1 MDRRTF
7 LINSA
12 ALAAGAA
19 AGELKD
25 IAQTS
30 QAMAPPVA
38 TNATPAES
46 APFLWEAAGL
56 RFAFEFSGNRLRFR
70 SLLPRGV
77 ADPKDLPACTDVS
90 GLETSIHCT
99 GEDVPDHHGAKLTAG
114 SPGIRMVFA
123 GRNEQDGS
131 RGKRLVLTHQDAA
144 LGLRVE
150 SIYET
155 FGDIPVV
162 RRWTKV
168 TNHSANPVGLEY
180 VSSAMLNNFAG
191 PDSFQDDLK
200 LHFAFN
206 SWRSEAQWRTVRFAD
221 AGLIQNGS
229 FAVSGILFSTIGSW
243 PCESFLPMAM
253 VENFRNGVIWFW
265 QLEHNGSWHCEIAQ
279 TASRALYAYFGGPDA
294 LHGQSWKNLAPGET
308 FESIP
313 VAVGCVEGG
322 FEEAVAAL
330 TQYRRAIQLHR
341 RSDSARC
348 PVIFNDVVALDGNQT
363 TANEI
368 PLIDAAAAAG
378 CEVYCMDVGWFA
390 KPGQNWWGPV
400 GDWEPDPARFPGG
413 FKKLID
419 YIRRKGM
426 VPGLW
431 IEPEVAGLGTSL
443 SRRPDSWFFQRHGK
457 RVIDHSRHQ
466 LDFRNPEVR
475 DYVDAVFARLLG
487 EYGIEYVKLDYN
499 INAGEGTDWRA
510 ESPGQ
515 GLLAHNRAFLAW
527 LDALLARYPQLTL
540 ETVAS
545 GGMRME
551 YSMLSRAQ
559 LQSISDQD
567 DYRRY
572 ASIVTGCCAALLPEQ
587 MGVWSQ
593 PLEHDTPEAVSCSMV
608 NAMLGR
614 IHQSGFLPRL
624 KPASLS
630 QVKQGIAVYKQKIR
644 QYIPQFTPFYPLP
657 MPDLTRPEVPAALG
671 MRAAGKQFLA
681 VWRRG
686 GPEEVYVPC
695 RTSSFSLLYPV
706 DLGIR
711 VFPGANGVV
720 VHLPAP
726 EMGCILS
733 T

>member
-1 MDRRTF
+1 M
-7 LINSA
+7 INSA
-12 ALAAGAA
+12 ALAAGTA
-19 AGELKD
+19 AGELKNV
-25 IAQTS
+25 AQTS

-38 TNATPAES
+38 AKALAAEFE
-46 APFLWEAAGL
+46 PFSWEAAGL
-56 RFAFEFSGNRLRFR
+56 RFAFDFSGNRLRFR
-70 SLLPRGV
+70 TLLPRGV

-114 SPGIRMVFA
+114 SPGIRMVF
-123 GRNEQDGS
+123 GRKDEQEGP
-131 RGKRLVLTHQDAA
+131 RGKRLVLTHEDAA

-150 SIYET
+150 SVYET
-155 FGDIPVV
+155 VGEIPVV
-162 RRWTKV
+162 RRWTRV
-168 TNHSANPVGLEY
+168 TNQGVNPVGLEY
-180 VSSAMLNNFAG
+180 VSSAMLNNFAN
-191 PDSFQDDLK
+191 PDRFQDELN

-206 SWRSEAQWRTVRFAD
+206 SWRSEAQWRRVRFAD

-229 FAVSGILFSTIGSW
+229 FAVSGILFSTMGSW

-253 VENFRNGVIWFW
+253 VENSRSGVIWFW

-279 TASRALYAYFGGPDA
+279 TASRGLYAYLGGPDA
-294 LHGQSWKNLAPGET
+294 PHAQAWRNLAPGET

-313 VAVGCVEGG
+313 AAVGCVEGG

-330 TQYRRAIQLHR
+330 TRYRRAIRLHP
-341 RSDSARC
+341 RSDSERC
-348 PVIFNDVVALDGNQT
+348 PVIFNDVVALDGDQT
-363 TANEI
+363 TGSEI

-378 CEVYCMDVGWFA
+378 CEVYCMDVGWYA
-390 KPGQNWWGPV
+390 KPGQNWSGPV
-400 GDWEPDPARFPGG
+400 GDWRPDPARFPGG

-419 YIRRKGM
+419 YIRGKGM
-426 VPGLW
+426 TPGLW
-431 IEPEVAGLGTSL
+431 IEPEVAGLDSAL
-443 SRRPDSWFFQRHGK
+443 ARRPDSWYFQRHGK
-457 RVIDHSRHQ
+457 RVIDHSRYQ
-466 LDFRNPEVR
+466 LDFRNAEVR
-475 DYVDAVFARLLG
+475 DYVDGVFARLIDD
-487 EYGIEYVKLDYN
+487 YGIEYIKLDYN
-499 INAGEGTDWRA
+499 INAGQGTDWRA

-515 GLLAHNRAFLAW
+515 GLLEHNRAFLAW
-527 LDALLARYPQLTL
+527 LGAMLARYPQLTL

-572 ASIVTGCCAALLPEQ
+572 ASITTGCSAALLPEQ

-593 PLEHDTPEAVSCSMV
+593 PLEDDTPEAVSCNMV

-630 QVKQGIAVYKQKIR
+630 QVKQGIAVYKQHIR
-644 QYIPQFTPFYPLP
+644 RYVPQFTPFYPLA
-657 MPDLTRPEVPAALG
+657 MPDLSRPEVPAALG
-671 MRAAGKQFLA
+671 MRAAGKEFLA
-681 VWRRG
+681 VWRRS

-695 RTSSFSLLYPV
+695 RTSGFSLLYPA

-711 VFPGANGVV
+711 VSPGAHGVNL
-720 VHLPAP
+720 HFPAP